1 MTHLKPMSYDFAQ
14 VNATM
19 QKYVDRQILAG
30 VSTAVLKGQD
40 LVHLHCAGWADKEHD
55 IPLREDHLFRIFSN
69 TKLITSM
76 AILLLVEDGKLG
88 LDDPVDPYIPQLA
101 KRRVLRPDAR
111 SLDDTEAAHSAIT
124 IRQLLN
130 HTSGLGYGLLDH
142 GSLLYKAYNE
152 RRVLNAFQTLAEM
165 ITLLEDLPL
174 NFHPGS
180 AWQYS
185 IATDVL
191 SRVVEVVSGRDFDQF
206 LRLRIFNPLGMD
218 DTGFYVPQAQLG
230 RLTAYYS
237 GADPQNILQR
247 GLRRLDKS
255 PYPGAF
261 TQPVARLSGG
271 GGLVSSMHDMLA
283 LMRSFLP
290 GGDAIL
296 KPESMALMMQNQL
309 PAGTGISFP
318 GIGNVPNKGFGL
330 GGAVTLQP
338 DVNDPPAS
346 AGEFEWGGIA
356 GTHWWISPRHQIA
369 GVLMTQKL
377 MSFWHPFSFDFK
389 RLAYQAV
396 GAK

>member
-1 MTHLKPMSYDFAQ
+1 MQYDFGE
-14 VNATM
+14 VNSTM
-19 QKYVDRQILAG
+19 EKYVDRQILAG
-30 VSTAVLKGQD
+30 VSTAVLVGQE
-40 LVHLHCAGWADKEHD
+40 LVHQHCTGWADKENG
-55 IPLREDHLFRIFSN
+55 IALRDDHLFRVFSN

-76 AILLLVEDGKLG
+76 AILLLVEDGRLG
-88 LDDPVDPYIPQLA
+88 LDDPLEAYLPQLGQ
-101 KRRVLRPDAR
+101 RRVLRPGAG
-111 SLDDTEAAHSAIT
+111 SLDDTEPARSSIT

-130 HTSGLGYGLLDH
+130 HTSGLSYGLLDH

-165 ITLLEDLPL
+165 VDILAELPL
-174 NFHPGS
+174 SFHPGT

-191 SRVVEVVSGRDFDQF
+191 SRVVEVVSGRDFEQF

-218 DTGFYVPQAQLG
+218 DTGFYVPQSQLE
-230 RLTAYYS
+230 RLTAYYG
-237 GADPQNILQR
+237 GADPNNILQR

-261 TQPVARLSGG
+261 TKPVARLSGG

-290 GGDAIL
+290 GGEAIL
-296 KPESMALMMQNQL
+296 KPESRALMMQNHL

-318 GIGNVPNKGFGL
+318 GIGDVPNKGFGL
-330 GGAVTLQP
+330 GGAVTLSP
-338 DVNDPPAS
+338 AINDPVGS
-346 AGEFEWGGIA
+346 EGEFEWGGIA
-356 GTHWWISPRHQIA
+356 GTHWWISPRHGIA
-369 GVLMTQKL
+369 GILMTQKL

-396 GAK
+396 GASPKK